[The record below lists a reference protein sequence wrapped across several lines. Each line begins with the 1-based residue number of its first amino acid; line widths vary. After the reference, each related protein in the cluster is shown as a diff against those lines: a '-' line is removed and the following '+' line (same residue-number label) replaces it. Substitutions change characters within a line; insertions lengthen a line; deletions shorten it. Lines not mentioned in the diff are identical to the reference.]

1 MISIIP
7 FFAVSFFILGLI
19 IGSFLNV
26 VICRFHTSRSF
37 GGRSACMSCQNKL
50 SWYELIPLFSFLMLQ
65 GRCGNCKTKISM
77 QYPLVEFITGLIFV
91 ALFFKFKDI
100 FYPNILVFAVTYAY
114 YAIMFSFLIVITVYD
129 LKHKIIPDTLSF
141 SFGLFAFIGLF
152 FFHNNNFFVTS
163 GFYYSFPTILEF
175 LSGVLV
181 SLPFALLWFV
191 SAGAWMGLGDAKLVL
206 GLGWFLG
213 LSRALSA
220 ITIAFWVGAIVGLC
234 FIIFK
239 KGYGM
244 KSEIPFALYLTL
256 GTFLALI
263 FELHLFIF

>member
-1 MISIIP
+1 
-7 FFAVSFFILGLI
+7 
-19 IGSFLNV
+19 
-26 VICRFHTSRSF
+26 
-37 GGRSACMSCQNKL
+37 
-50 SWYELIPLFSFLMLQ
+50 
-65 GRCGNCKTKISM
+65 
-77 QYPLVEFITGLIFV
+77 
-91 ALFFKFKDI
+91 
-100 FYPNILVFAVTYAY
+100 
-114 YAIMFSFLIVITVYD
+114 
-129 LKHKIIPDTLSF
+129 
-141 SFGLFAFIGLF
+141 
-152 FFHNNNFFVTS
+152 
-163 GFYYSFPTILEF
+163 
-175 LSGVLV
+175 
-181 SLPFALLWFV
+181 
-191 SAGAWMGLGDAKLVL
+191 MGLGDAKLVL